1 MPIDARDEA
10 LLERAV
16 ELAERGRRHV
26 SPNPLVGAVVSRD
39 GTTLG
44 EGWHAQA
51 GGPHAEVAAIAACG
65 GADLTGATI
74 HVSLEPCCHTGR
86 TPPCTDAILA
96 AGLRRV
102 VVAADDPSAKA
113 SGRGLG
119 ILRDEGVQVDV
130 AGREGAGA
138 AAGRRAR
145 RQNQPFRK
153 HARTGLPW
161 VMLKTATSLDGRLA
175 THAGDSRWISG
186 GPSRDLAHGWRAEVD
201 AVIVGIGTAL
211 ADDPQLTA
219 RVPDVPRQP
228 RRVVFDSEARLPLD
242 GKLVAS
248 VAEAPV
254 TVIASRAA
262 SRSATD
268 ALRAS
273 GVEVIV
279 VSGQNEHGRVRAGL
293 EELGQRDVTSVMLEG
308 GSHLAGAFFD
318 AGEIDELRMFVAP
331 IVLGGRQAPG
341 ILGGEGVE
349 RIADAAR
356 PLEITRE
363 PIGEDL
369 LTIARLKEW

>member
-10 LLERAV
+10 LLGRTV

-26 SPNPLVGAVVSRD
+26 SPNPLVGAVVTRD
-39 GTTLG
+39 GQTLG
-44 EGWHAQA
+44 EGWHAKA

-86 TPPCTDAILA
+86 TPPCTEAILA

-102 VVAADDPSAKA
+102 VVASDDPSAKA

-130 AGREGAGA
+130 AAPGSD
-138 AAGRRAR
+138 AGRAAR
-145 RQNQPFRK
+145 LQNQPFRK
-153 HARTGLPW
+153 HAKTGIPW
-161 VMLKTATSLDGRLA
+161 VMLKTASSLDGRLA

-201 AVIVGIGTAL
+201 AVVVGIGTAL

-228 RRVVFDSEARLPLD
+228 TRVVFDSEARLPLD

-293 EELGQRDVTSVMLEG
+293 EELGQREVTSLMLEG

-331 IVLGGRQAPG
+331 ILLGGRQAPG

-356 PLEITRE
+356 PVEITRE
-363 PIGEDL
+363 PIGDDL

>member
-1 MPIDARDEA
+1 MDARDEA
-10 LLERAV
+10 LLGRAV
-16 ELAERGRRHV
+16 ELAERGRRRV
-26 SPNPLVGAVVSRD
+26 SPNPVVGAVITRD
-39 GTTLG
+39 GRTLG
-44 EGWHAQA
+44 EGWHAQV

-65 GADLTGATI
+65 GQDLTGATI
-74 HVSLEPCCHTGR
+74 YVSLEPCCHQGR

-96 AGLRRV
+96 AGLGRV
-102 VVAADDPSAKA
+102 VVAAEDPSSKA

-119 ILRDEGVQVDV
+119 ILRDEGVEV
-130 AGREGAGA
+130 AQA
-138 AAGRRAR
+138 AADSEVGRRAR
-145 RQNQPFRK
+145 LQNQPFRK

-161 VMLKTATSLDGRLA
+161 VMMKTATSLDGRLA
-175 THAGDSRWISG
+175 THAGDSRWISS
-186 GPSRDLAHGWRAEVD
+186 GPSRDLAHRWRAEVD
-201 AVIVGIGTAL
+201 AVVVGIGTAL

-242 GKLVAS
+242 GRLVAS
-248 VAEAPV
+248 VDEAPV

-262 SRSATD
+262 TRSATD

-279 VSGQNEHGRVRAGL
+279 VTGQNEHSRVRSAL
-293 EELGQRDVTSVMLEG
+293 AELGQRDVTSLMLEG

-318 AGEIDELRMFVAP
+318 AGEIDELRLFVAP
-331 IVLGGRQAPG
+331 LLLGGRQAPG
-341 ILGGEGVE
+341 LIGGEGVE

-356 PLEITRE
+356 PVELTRE
-363 PIGEDL
+363 AVGDDL

>member
-1 MPIDARDEA
+1 MDARDEA
-10 LLERAV
+10 LLGRAV
-16 ELAERGRRHV
+16 ELAERGRRRV
-26 SPNPLVGAVVSRD
+26 SPNPVVGAVITRD
-39 GTTLG
+39 GRTLG
-44 EGWHAQA
+44 EGWHAQV

-65 GADLTGATI
+65 DQDLTGATI
-74 HVSLEPCCHTGR
+74 YVSLEPCCHQGR

-96 AGLRRV
+96 AGLSRV
-102 VVAADDPSAKA
+102 VVAAEDPSSKA

-119 ILRDEGVQVDV
+119 ILRDEGVEV
-130 AGREGAGA
+130 AQA
-138 AAGRRAR
+138 AADSDVGRRAR
-145 RQNQPFRK
+145 LQNQPFRK

-161 VMLKTATSLDGRLA
+161 VMMKTATSLDGRLA
-175 THAGDSRWISG
+175 THAGDSRWISS
-186 GPSRDLAHGWRAEVD
+186 GPSRDLAHQWRAEVD
-201 AVIVGIGTAL
+201 AVVVGIGTAL

-242 GKLVAS
+242 GRLVAS
-248 VAEAPV
+248 VDEAPV

-262 SRSATD
+262 TRSATD

-279 VSGQNEHGRVRAGL
+279 VTGQNEHSRVRSAL
-293 EELGQRDVTSVMLEG
+293 AELGQRDVTSLMLEG

-318 AGEIDELRMFVAP
+318 AGEIDELRLFVAP
-331 IVLGGRQAPG
+331 LLLGGRQAPG
-341 ILGGEGVE
+341 LIGGEGVE

-356 PLEITRE
+356 PVELTRE
-363 PIGEDL
+363 AVGDDL

>member
-1 MPIDARDEA
+1 MTIEARDVA

-39 GTTLG
+39 GRVLG
-44 EGWHAQA
+44 EGWHAEL
-51 GGPHAEVAAIAACG
+51 GGPHAEVQAIASCG
-65 GADLTGATI
+65 EADLTGATI
-74 HVSLEPCCHTGR
+74 HVSLEPCCHQGR

-119 ILRDEGVQVDV
+119 ILRDEGVEVDQ
-130 AGREGAGA
+130 AGA
-138 AAGRRAR
+138 DSEVGRRAR
-145 RQNQPFRK
+145 LQNQPFRK

-161 VMLKTATSLDGRLA
+161 VMMKTATSLDGRLA
-175 THAGDSRWISG
+175 THSGDSRWISS
-186 GPSRDLAHGWRAEVD
+186 GPSRDLAHQWRAEVD
-201 AVIVGIGTAL
+201 AVVVGIGTAL

-219 RVPDVPRQP
+219 RVPDVTRQP

-242 GKLVAS
+242 GRLVAS
-248 VAEAPV
+248 VDEAPV
-254 TVIASRAA
+254 TVITSRAA

-268 ALRAS
+268 ALTAS
-273 GVEVIV
+273 GVEVVV
-279 VSGQNEHGRVRAGL
+279 VSGQNEHSRVRSAL
-293 EELGQRDVTSVMLEG
+293 AELGQRDVTSLMLEG

-318 AGEIDELRMFVAP
+318 AAEIDELRLFVAP
-331 IVLGGRQAPG
+331 LILGGRQAPG
-341 ILGGEGVE
+341 LIGGEGVE

-356 PLEITRE
+356 PIELTRE
-363 PIGEDL
+363 AVGDDL
-369 LTIARLKEW
+369 LTVARLKEW

>member
-1 MPIDARDEA
+1 MTIDARDVA

-39 GTTLG
+39 GQVLG
-44 EGWHAQA
+44 EGWHGQL
-51 GGPHAEVAAIAACG
+51 GGPHAEVQAIAACG
-65 GADLTGATI
+65 DQDLTGATI
-74 HVSLEPCCHTGR
+74 HVSLEPCCHQGR

-96 AGLRRV
+96 AGLGRV
-102 VVAADDPSAKA
+102 VVAADDPSSKA

-119 ILRDEGVQVDV
+119 ILRDEGVQVASAPADSPV
-130 AGREGAGA
+130 GRA
-138 AAGRRAR
+138 ARL
-145 RQNQPFRK
+145 QNQPFRK

-161 VMLKTATSLDGRLA
+161 VMMKTATSLDGRLA
-175 THAGDSRWISG
+175 THAGDSRWISS
-186 GPSRDLAHGWRAEVD
+186 GPSRDLAHQWRAEVD
-201 AVIVGIGTAL
+201 AVVVGIGTAL

-242 GKLVAS
+242 GRLVAS
-248 VAEAPV
+248 IDEAPV
-254 TVIASRAA
+254 TVITSRAA

-268 ALRAS
+268 ALTAS
-273 GVEVIV
+273 GVEVVV
-279 VSGQNEHGRVRAGL
+279 VSGQNEHSRVRSAL
-293 EELGQRDVTSVMLEG
+293 AELGQRDVTSLMLEG

-318 AGEIDELRMFVAP
+318 AGEIDELRLFVAP
-331 IVLGGRQAPG
+331 LLLGGRQAPG
-341 ILGGEGVE
+341 LIGGEGVE

-356 PLEITRE
+356 PVELTRQAV
-363 PIGEDL
+363 GDDL

>member
-1 MPIDARDEA
+1 MTIDARDVA

-16 ELAERGRRHV
+16 ELAERGRRSV

-39 GTTLG
+39 GQVLG
-44 EGWHAQA
+44 EGWHAQV

-65 GADLTGATI
+65 GQDLTGATI
-74 HVSLEPCCHTGR
+74 HVSLEPCCHQGR
-86 TPPCTDAILA
+86 TPPCTDAIRA
-96 AGLRRV
+96 AGLGRV

-119 ILRDEGVQVDV
+119 ILRDEGLDV
-130 AGREGAGA
+130 ASAPA
-138 AAGRRAR
+138 DSDVGRRAR
-145 RQNQPFRK
+145 LQNQPFRK

-161 VMLKTATSLDGRLA
+161 VMMKTATSLDGRLA
-175 THAGDSRWISG
+175 THSGDSRWISS
-186 GPSRDLAHGWRAEVD
+186 GPSRDLAHQWRAEVD
-201 AVIVGIGTAL
+201 AVVVGIGTAL

-242 GKLVAS
+242 GRLVAS
-248 VAEAPV
+248 IDEAPV
-254 TVIASRAA
+254 TVITSRAA

-268 ALRAS
+268 ALTAS
-273 GVEVIV
+273 GVEVVV
-279 VSGQNEHGRVRAGL
+279 VSGQNEHSRVRSAL
-293 EELGQRDVTSVMLEG
+293 AELGQREVTSLMLEG

-331 IVLGGRQAPG
+331 LLLGGRQAPG
-341 ILGGEGVE
+341 LIGGEGVE

-356 PLEITRE
+356 PLELTRQAV
-363 PIGEDL
+363 GDDL